1 MPKNTINT
9 IGAVIFMFGI
19 IVANGWIKIS
29 QIQPTHVVWILAIGF
44 ALTFIA
50 RGGNLKYIA
59 ALIFAF
65 GLALTQGWLK
75 DIPQLQN
82 LVEVRYQMWVMV
94 AGYMLLSFS
103 R

>member
-1 MPKNTINT
+1 MPRNTINT

-19 IVANGWIKIS
+19 VVGNGWIKIS
-29 QIQPTHVVWILAIGF
+29 QIQPGQVVWILTIGF
-44 ALTFIA
+44 ALSFIA
-50 RGGNLKYIA
+50 RTGNLKYIA
-59 ALIFAF
+59 ALVFAF

-82 LVEVRYQMWVMV
+82 LVSAQYYIWVMV
-94 AGYMLLSFS
+94 GGYMVLSFS